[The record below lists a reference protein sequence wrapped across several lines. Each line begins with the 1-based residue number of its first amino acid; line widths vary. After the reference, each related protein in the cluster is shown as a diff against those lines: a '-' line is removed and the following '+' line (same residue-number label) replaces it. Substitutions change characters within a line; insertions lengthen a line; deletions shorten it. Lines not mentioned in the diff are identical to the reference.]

1 MEQELIIAEILRNK
15 PQGIKLFPK
24 KMNQVIYV

>member
-15 PQGIKLFPK
+15 PQGIPQYLAIAHFA
-24 KMNQVIYV
+24 M